1 MIILNMQTF
10 NSTTLFKIKNIFQP
24 FIINL
29 YIAYN
34 CYRLLWCFL
43 TGKII
48 KERFVDLPKQQVSFG
63 WTELGGD
70 VFIPDRMY
78 YPLLIDW

>member
-1 MIILNMQTF
+1 
-10 NSTTLFKIKNIFQP
+10 
-24 FIINL
+24 L
-29 YIAYN
+29 YH
-34 CYRLLWCFL
+34 LLCCFL

-78 YPLLIDW
+78 YPLFD